1 MKEFPD
7 LKTTR
12 CHLVQATLADAEAI
26 FEIVNTLECRMNM
39 PEFYSLF
46 HHKERI
52 RHLIQVF
59 SKYWQLGSGFLWTI
73 RTSSGIVGF
82 VGVMNIPDNATLFYA
97 THPAHRNKGYMKES
111 VTCCLEYFSKQY
123 TETSIHSVIFNDNIP
138 SLRILSNTAVK
149 IDLRQ
154 RNNP

>member
-52 RHLIQVF
+52 RHLIQVLRMRCHSIRIYQSQSKKGILLRLLVQMGVENQVF
-59 SKYWQLGSGFLWTI
+59 SI
-73 RTSSGIVGF
+73 
-82 VGVMNIPDNATLFYA
+82 
-97 THPAHRNKGYMKES
+97 
-111 VTCCLEYFSKQY
+111 
-123 TETSIHSVIFNDNIP
+123 
-138 SLRILSNTAVK
+138 
-149 IDLRQ
+149 
-154 RNNP
+154 

>member
-59 SKYWQLGSGFLWTI
+59 SEYWQLPTKDLVQFGELALAYKGIPMQFLQC
-73 RTSSGIVGF
+73 R
-82 VGVMNIPDNATLFYA
+82 
-97 THPAHRNKGYMKES
+97 E
-111 VTCCLEYFSKQY
+111 E
-123 TETSIHSVIFNDNIP
+123 
-138 SLRILSNTAVK
+138 
-149 IDLRQ
+149 
-154 RNNP
+154 